1 MFYVSAHLYASVIL
15 QGICVNGPI
24 PLFYEM
30 AIEAN
35 YPISENVTS
44 GMLSVS
50 YNLSPLLFLAVFFI
64 PKLGTK
70 IHSTSCV
77 VQRITTSGAV

>member
-1 MFYVSAHLYASVIL
+1 M
-15 QGICVNGPI
+15 NGPI

-44 GMLSVS
+44 GMLSLAFNVF
-50 YNLSPLLFLAVFFI
+50 PLLFLAVFFI
-64 PKLGTK
+64 PNVGKNTKLLRTQA
-70 IHSTSCV
+70 
-77 VQRITTSGAV
+77 VQRYA